1 MSLLCGYVPEVAK
14 VFPRG
19 DGIVEDLHGVV
30 RSSAT
35 RVRVVGDDARK
46 PNNQQG
52 FSAYFKHNSVKITVY
67 FSLANIVSK

>member
-19 DGIVEDLHGVV
+19 DGIMEDLHGVV

-46 PNNQQG
+46 PNIHCTNERK
-52 FSAYFKHNSVKITVY
+52 SIC
-67 FSLANIVSK
+67 SLNN

>member
-19 DGIVEDLHGVV
+19 DGIMEDLHGVV

-46 PNNQQG
+46 PG
-52 FSAYFKHNSVKITVY
+52 FCAYMFCT
-67 FSLANIVSK
+67 